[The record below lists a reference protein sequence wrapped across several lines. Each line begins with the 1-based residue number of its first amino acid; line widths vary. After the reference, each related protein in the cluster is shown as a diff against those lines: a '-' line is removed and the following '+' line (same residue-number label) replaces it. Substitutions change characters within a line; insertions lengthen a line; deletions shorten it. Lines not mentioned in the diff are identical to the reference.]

1 MHDLQNL
8 TQENMFNHAV
18 QLRNMDVGVNSME
31 EMAEQMVRYLYKNL
45 TLPDGN
51 SACALVRF
59 FKTHPYQDLPQDLQ
73 ESAQQILKGRE
84 IHNDTKC
91 LTLLAT
97 AGDNSRWNSRKSSV
111 GHKAIPLVDE
121 DSVARIPMISQL
133 IWQFGL
139 SVENV
144 IKPDPEI
151 ILNLGKRTFNVF
163 YIPEAVNSP
172 YIPAQE
178 EFVIPYQIKSVLG
191 IGGMLLS
198 GNIFTIILFSKI
210 EIPFHVT
217 HLFKWVAMYAKIA
230 TNSVEG
236 DKNLFDK
243 SPSPAL
249 SSNSNGQSAIASN
262 TISTSN
268 TKLQTS
274 NTKLQTSRFQTINQ
288 PKVDISTIDFQNADL
303 KGIDLQNANLEGADL
318 RGVNLK
324 GANLEGTDLSG
335 INLQGANLQGVN
347 LRNVNLQGTNLQGA
361 NLQGANLQGAIMP
374 DGTIYQE

>member
-1 MHDLQNL
+1 MHDFQNL

-31 EMAEQMVRYLYKNL
+31 EMAGHMVRYLYKNL
-45 TLPDGN
+45 VLPDGD

-59 FKTHPYQDLPQDLQ
+59 FKTHPYEGLPQDLQ
-73 ESAQQILKGRE
+73 ESAQQTLKRYD

-97 AGDNSRWNSRKSSV
+97 AGDNPQWNSRKNSV

-139 SVENV
+139 TIENV
-144 IKPDPEI
+144 IKPDPDI

-163 YIPEAVNSP
+163 YIPEAINSP

-178 EFVIPYQIKSVLG
+178 EFVIPYGIKSVLG

-230 TNSVEG
+230 TNAVEG
-236 DKNLFDK
+236 DKNLFDRSLITPNNSRPQGTQVTGSNNLQK
-243 SPSPAL
+243 S
-249 SSNSNGQSAIASN
+249 N
-262 TISTSN
+262 
-268 TKLQTS
+268 
-274 NTKLQTSRFQTINQ
+274 FQPVSQ
-288 PKVDISTIDFQNADL
+288 PKTDFTNADL
-303 KGIDLQNANLEGADL
+303 KNANFKSANLQNANLEGADL
-318 RGVNLK
+318 RGVNFQ
-324 GANLEGTDLSG
+324 GANLEGVDLRG
-335 INLQGANLQGVN
+335 LNLRGANFEGANLK
-347 LRNVNLQGTNLQGA
+347 
-361 NLQGANLQGAIMP
+361 GAIMP